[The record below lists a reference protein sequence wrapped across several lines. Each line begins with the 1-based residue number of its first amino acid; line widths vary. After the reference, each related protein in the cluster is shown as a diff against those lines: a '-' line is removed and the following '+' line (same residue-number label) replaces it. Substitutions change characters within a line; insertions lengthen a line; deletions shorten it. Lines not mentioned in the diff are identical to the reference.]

1 MSQIISSTTAFNLY
15 RTPPQVRALFPN
27 FGIQSTISNRMTL
40 LESDFVLQCLKKPIC
55 VLANERTAR
64 NCKEN
69 YKKKYWAGEIPKEFV
84 WDIEGVGLVASPGF
98 TLFTLAEELSFVEL
112 VMAMY
117 EMCGTFV
124 AFTPSA
130 EVEALMQKGENKGDF
145 HLYEKWGRVKNLSTG
160 EGTNLWKRPPL
171 TTKDELAKVAELTKG
186 RNGHSKFVQA
196 IECVS
201 GVCASPFE
209 VKASMLL
216 SMPRCLGGKG
226 LKIENNKEMVF
237 SKKAARIAGR
247 QRAFLDI
254 YVESK
259 LNGKMVAI
267 ECQGGMVHDNGRS
280 FLSDANRAAALQ
292 IMGIDVIPLTY
303 RQIAHKES
311 FDAIVDTVGS
321 ILGLRQRVK
330 SEHYQQQEN
339 SLRAALFRAN

>member
-1 MSQIISSTTAFNLY
+1 MAQILSSKTAFNLY
-15 RTPPQVRALFPN
+15 RTPPQVRALFPCLN
-27 FGIQSTISNRMTL
+27 IDAETSSRKAL
-40 LESDFVLQCLKKPIC
+40 LRDPFVLSCLAKPIYLLSNEQIATNKKELKK
-55 VLANERTAR
+55 RR
-64 NCKEN
+64 
-69 YKKKYWAGEIPKEFV
+69 WSGEIPKEFV

-117 EMCGTFV
+117 EMCGTFA

-145 HLYEKWGRVKNLSTG
+145 HLYEKWSRVKNLSTG
-160 EGTNLWKRPPL
+160 EDSNLWKRPPL
-171 TTKDELAKVAELTKG
+171 TTKDELTKVAKLTKG
-186 RNGHSKFVQA
+186 RNGHSKFVKA
-196 IECVS
+196 IQCVS

-237 SKKAARIAGR
+237 SKKAARIAGK

-254 YVESK
+254 YIDSK
-259 LNGKMVAI
+259 TNGRRVAI

-303 RQIAHKES
+303 KQIAQKDS
-311 FDAIVDTVGS
+311 FDAIVGTVS
-321 ILGLRQRVK
+321 ATLELRQRVK
-330 SEHYQQQEN
+330 SERHQQQEN
-339 SLRAALFRAN
+339 SLRAALFQTN